1 MSTRADYL
9 DPIKSIAGRGMATQI
24 LRTFYNAIQTKG
36 QTNKLNLWFGDFA
49 PMVSFAALAGLPGNQ
64 RDIFWNVPAF
74 ASSFVFELVAMLPNN
89 ASGTVFPN
97 STDLF
102 VKFYYQNGT
111 DPYSQL
117 IQYPLFG
124 NSPSAAMV
132 SYGEF
137 VAAVSKF
144 SLSGVGEW
152 CRTCQKGASQSIF
165 CPAYTNN
172 NNNLTLNSSRRG
184 LSPAIAGVIGAI
196 VTLAVAAMLF
206 SLVMLIGG
214 IRFHKK
220 EGKRTSPLGGFKGSQ
235 KLASDQD
242 LTLPKGGAGA
252 TIITTEPEVHGPRGH
267 ERVGS
272 WELRQKEIGAIDAS
286 AVRNHRRPSY
296 EDDDIQINPHSPA
309 VRPHEQV

>member
-1 MSTRADYL
+1 M
-9 DPIKSIAGRGMATQI
+9 GTQI
-24 LRTFYNAIQTKG
+24 LRTFYNAIATRG

-49 PMVSFAALAGLPGNQ
+49 PMVSFAALAGLPSDS

-74 ASSFVFELVAMLPNN
+74 ASSFVFELVSLIPNN
-89 ASGTVFPN
+89 ASGSAFPN

-124 NSPSAAMV
+124 NSPSASLI
-132 SYGEF
+132 SYAEF
-137 VAAVSKF
+137 VSAVSKF
-144 SLSGVGEW
+144 SLSGVREW
-152 CRTCQKGASQSIF
+152 CQTCQKGTSQSIF
-165 CPAYTNN
+165 CPAYTNTNSININ
-172 NNNLTLNSSRRG
+172 NSRRG

-196 VTLAVAAMLF
+196 VTLAVAGLLF
-206 SLVMLIGG
+206 ALVMLIGG

-220 EGKRTSPLGGFKGSQ
+220 EGKRTSSLGGFKGSQ

-252 TIITTEPEVHGPRGH
+252 TVITTEPEGPRGH

-272 WELRQKEIGAIDAS
+272 WELRKKEIGAIDAS
-286 AVRNHRRPSY
+286 AGRPQRRPSY
-296 EDDDIQINPHSPA
+296 EDDDMHINPHSAA
-309 VRPHEQV
+309 VKPREQV